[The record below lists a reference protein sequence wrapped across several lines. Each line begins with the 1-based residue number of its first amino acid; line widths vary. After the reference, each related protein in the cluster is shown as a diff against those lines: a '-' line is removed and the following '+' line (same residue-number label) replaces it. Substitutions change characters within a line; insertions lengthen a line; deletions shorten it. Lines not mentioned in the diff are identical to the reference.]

1 MLTPEWQLAHD
12 KVHLARQREQITHE
26 QLQFCLGANT
36 PVDAMRRLHHSQR
49 TNASHTHQ
57 RLIAE
62 YQAHPP
68 TPKPPVMNRTLGTIV
83 GTIAGIIACGFV
95 GFAIASIIG
104 ADPSTG
110 TGIGSLVGLP
120 VGIAIGRCFTRP
132 HA

>member
-26 QLQFCLGANT
+26 QLQACLGANT
-36 PVDAMRRLHHSQR
+36 PLDAMRRLHASQR
-49 TNASHTHQ
+49 YNAAFTHQ
-57 RLIAE
+57 QPIKF
-62 YQAHPP
+62 QPTP

-104 ADPSTG
+104 TDPSTG

-120 VGIAIGRCFTRP
+120 VGIAIGRYFTRP
-132 HA
+132 QA

>member
-12 KVHLARQREQITHE
+12 KITLARQREQITHE

-68 TPKPPVMNRTLGTIV
+68 IPKPPVMNPIAPAYPIIAAVLIWAGFHFTGTETH
-83 GTIAGIIACGFV
+83 TIDGII
-95 GFAIASIIG
+95 FAAAVAATAVILFRK
-104 ADPSTG
+104 PSQQ
-110 TGIGSLVGLP
+110 
-120 VGIAIGRCFTRP
+120 
-132 HA
+132 